1 MIAGHGGG
9 GNKNTAN
16 VPVRVGAK
24 LTEHGLAVII
34 INAVG
39 HGGGPLG
46 TVTVTTADG
55 TAVTLPAGGRGVDQ
69 NGDGTIGG
77 NEGLHSAPDGP
88 QALVGTRDGN
98 RQTVAD
104 LMQLVREIQVAVDAD
119 GDSAPDLDPSRI
131 YYFGNS
137 LAGVYGLPFV
147 AVEPDV
153 RAGVLGAV
161 GGSLVDFRL
170 GIAADARSQMG
181 RIMSLRTPRL
191 DNGGPDPILPTNP
204 FPFRENLPLRNQPT
218 LVNDIPGAI
227 PIQEFL
233 ERLEWTMQPADPLAY
248 APHLRRD
255 PLAGVAPKQ
264 VLITFAKGDPVC
276 PNSITTALLRAGD
289 LADRTMYFRGDLA
302 YAPNQP
308 APADLHE
315 YLFRFTPAGIG
326 FALAAQEAVG
336 TFLASDG
343 QVTIDP
349 DGAGPI
355 FETPIARP
363 LPETLQ
369 VIP

>member
-1 MIAGHGGG
+1 M

-16 VPVRVGAK
+16 TPVRVAAK
-24 LTEHGLAVII
+24 LTEYDLAVIT

-55 TAVTLPAGGRGVDQ
+55 IAVTLPAGGRGVDQ
-69 NGDGTIGG
+69 DSDGTIGA

-98 RQTVAD
+98 RQTIAD
-104 LMQLVREIQVAVDAD
+104 LMQLVREIQVGVDAD
-119 GDSAPDLDPSRI
+119 GDSAPDLDASRI

-137 LAGVYGLPFV
+137 LGGVYGLPFV
-147 AVEPDV
+147 AAEPDV
-153 RAGVLGAV
+153 RAGALGAL
-161 GGSLVDFRL
+161 GGSLVDWRL
-170 GIAADARSQMG
+170 GIAADVRSQMG
-181 RIMSLRTPRL
+181 EIMSLRTPRL
-191 DNGGPDPILPTNP
+191 DNGGPDPILPANP
-204 FPFRENLPLRNQPT
+204 FPFWENLPLRDQPT
-218 LVNDIPGAI
+218 LVNDVPGAI

-233 ERLEWTMQPADPLAY
+233 ERLEWAMQPADPLVY

-255 PLAGVAPKQ
+255 PLEGLSSKRA
-264 VLITFAKGDPVC
+264 LITFAKGDPVC
-276 PNSITTALLRAGD
+276 PNPITTALLRAGE

-308 APADLHE
+308 APIDLHE

-326 FALAAQEAVG
+326 FALAAQEAVA

-343 QVTIDP
+343 RLTIDP
-349 DGAGPI
+349 DGPGPI
-355 FETPIARP
+355 FETPI
-363 LPETLQ
+363 LPESLE